1 MNDTSMIRT
10 KILKLTFCMCGNN
23 MCRLKEKMN
32 IHITPSTFR
41 YIWYISFQNFIPIFD
56 VF

>member
-10 KILKLTFCMCGNN
+10 KVLKLAFCMCGNN